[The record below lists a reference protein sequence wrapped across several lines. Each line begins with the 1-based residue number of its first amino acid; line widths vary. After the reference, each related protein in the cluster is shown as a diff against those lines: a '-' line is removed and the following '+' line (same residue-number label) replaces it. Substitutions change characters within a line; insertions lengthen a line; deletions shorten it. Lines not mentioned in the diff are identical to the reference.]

1 MPAWRAYSRS
11 TPRRYDL
18 GAKHDPRCMHP
29 GISLSLYIM
38 YSHQMLC
45 KLSWDVAQRYWNLL
59 QMVCIGSPNFECL
72 SAGGRCWLIR
82 SVPAIAVSESRGRTA
97 AEWNSLDIL
106 AISTWGS
113 PELFKSELEL
123 ESNFYPI
130 IIQTSSRSTSPWIWI
145 SWCTTE
151 ASKDHCRRPSEISD
165 PSKSSFKILG

>member
-29 GISLSLYIM
+29 GISLSLYNVFSSDVMQIIM
-38 YSHQMLC
+38 RCCAKVLKPSADGVHRLSEFWVPVSWWQVLTDKECTCNCCIREQRPDCCRM
-45 KLSWDVAQRYWNLL
+45 KLFGHL
-59 QMVCIGSPNFECL
+59 GNF
-72 SAGGRCWLIR
+72 
-82 SVPAIAVSESRGRTA
+82 
-97 AEWNSLDIL
+97 N
-106 AISTWGS
+106 WGS